1 MLPGELFQRPTS
13 VILCGSQ
20 GPLLDWVVFALAS
33 RAPGG
38 YFWTDVRL
46 EGQPADTIGPLGRRA
61 IPEDHLSVLSPQE
74 LTTNDAL
81 ANAAIT
87 GGLRPEERLSEI
99 ERVSDFLRLP
109 SHTQALIAAQRTS
122 GAPAVLVLSNAQR
135 LAALYPPTTISP
147 VLRAMVAADVSVV
160 LVFAD
165 APPRARVEFDNVWH
179 LDSAELSRWRDA
191 VLRIEKANTRPPLT
205 AGKGVPLRDLPAVA
219 ETLQGVTDPRPAA
232 GR

>member
-13 VILCGSQ
+13 VILCGSD

-38 YFWTDVRL
+38 YYWTDVRL
-46 EGQPADTIGPLGRRA
+46 EGQPADTGGPLGRRA
-61 IPEDHLSVLSPQE
+61 VPEDRLSVVSPQE

-99 ERVSDFLRLP
+99 ERLADFLRLP
-109 SHTQALIAAQRTS
+109 SHTQALIATQRTS
-122 GAPAVLVLSNAQR
+122 GEPAVLVLSNAQR
-135 LAALYPPTTISP
+135 LAPLYPADTVPP
-147 VLRAMVAADVSVV
+147 VLRAMVAAGVSVV

-165 APPRARVEFDNVWH
+165 AAPKARVEFENVWH
-179 LDSAELSRWRDA
+179 LDSAELSRWHEA
-191 VLRIEKANTRPPLT
+191 VLRIEKANTRPPLST
-205 AGKGVPLRDLPAVA
+205 GSKVSLRDLPAVA
-219 ETLQGVTDPRPAA
+219 ETLQGVVDSRRAPR
-232 GR
+232 R